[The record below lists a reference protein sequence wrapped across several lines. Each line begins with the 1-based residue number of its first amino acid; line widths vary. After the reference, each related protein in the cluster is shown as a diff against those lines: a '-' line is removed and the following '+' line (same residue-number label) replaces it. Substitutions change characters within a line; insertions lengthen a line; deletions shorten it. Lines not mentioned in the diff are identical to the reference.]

1 MNLSPYI
8 LYASNYVPFTVETN
22 GSYLGS
28 VQGGNVYAGETQ
40 PDVAYG
46 NYSSPTLTLA
56 ETQFYNIQFQWL
68 VAGGSAKDHAYVSVN
83 VPGSGQTY
91 TALTPID
98 ISQSANLL
106 IQMGNT
112 YTQSDNPAGTVGGNA
127 TTFTVVMNNDTS
139 AKQDGSGQTAQ
150 CIAYQTLVSV
160 GRNSASGTPLPLGVY
175 NYEIPL
181 SAFSNC
187 PVGNLATLLSTG
199 VTSIAVRI
207 DGDQNKN
214 MAANEY
220 DTIAVGDIG
229 FTGSSGTS
237 STATTLSPYI
247 LYASNYTPFAAETN
261 GSYLDSIQTGNVYA
275 GETQPDVA
283 YGNYSSPAT
292 TLAETQFYNIQ
303 FQWLV
308 AGGNARDQ
316 AYVTV
321 LVPGSGT
328 TFTSLTPI
336 DISQSGNLLIQMGNT
351 YTQSDNPAGTVG
363 GNATTFTVVLNN
375 DTSGKQDGSGQTAQC
390 LTYQP
395 LVSVGRNSASGT
407 PLPLGVYNYEIPLSA
422 FSNCPVGNL
431 AKLQSTGI
439 TSIAVRIDGDQNRG
453 LVANEYDTI
462 AVGYIGFTM

>member
-1 MNLSPYI
+1 MTTSPYI
-8 LYASNYVPFTVETN
+8 LYASNYAPFPAETN

-46 NYSSPTLTLA
+46 NYSAPS
-56 ETQFYNIQFQWL
+56 
-68 VAGGSAKDHAYVSVN
+68 
-83 VPGSGQTY
+83 
-91 TALTPID
+91 
-98 ISQSANLL
+98 
-106 IQMGNT
+106 
-112 YTQSDNPAGTVGGNA
+112 
-127 TTFTVVMNNDTS
+127 
-139 AKQDGSGQTAQ
+139 
-150 CIAYQTLVSV
+150 
-160 GRNSASGTPLPLGVY
+160 
-175 NYEIPL
+175 
-181 SAFSNC
+181 
-187 PVGNLATLLSTG
+187 
-199 VTSIAVRI
+199 
-207 DGDQNKN
+207 
-214 MAANEY
+214 
-220 DTIAVGDIG
+220 
-229 FTGSSGTS
+229 
-237 STATTLSPYI
+237 
-247 LYASNYTPFAAETN
+247 
-261 GSYLDSIQTGNVYA
+261 
-275 GETQPDVA
+275 
-283 YGNYSSPAT
+283 T